1 MSQKI
6 QNSKFKTHN
15 WALTILLLLYLFVAL
30 AHASLAPLTT
40 GPDELAHYEYVRF
53 ITEHGR
59 LPLNTAERDQASYK
73 SDQPPLYHLLA
84 AIPASLVDP
93 AGPPYLKRVSD
104 HPRRQLIERTRHA
117 WGLYNTEDELWPYR
131 AEVLRWH
138 TGRWLA
144 ILFGAATV
152 AVTFFMAREVFNM
165 TAAGRPPTTVSR
177 PAQPYIHHSPFT
189 VHNSQF
195 ILPLAAA
202 AIVAFTPRFA
212 LTGSMLNYETT
223 LAFFSALFLWV
234 LLRTAWASV
243 ANERTRRA
251 NVANGQLMANPPS
264 APRSP
269 LLAPRLT
276 LYVVLLGLFAGLAI
290 LTKLSALI
298 LPLEVAVGLGFMAIF
313 ARGIPS
319 AGRWKFW
326 RRSTGLSWLTT
337 LAVISLWFGFVV
349 YQFNTVARDGPWAGL
364 LRPLIAA
371 DSSDATTN
379 RLLSFLTG
387 GQAGFT
393 AAIENLDS
401 GPLWEWLAI
410 FFRTFW
416 VVGIEGYQP
425 LGLGGLLAALA
436 LCLAAAYGL
445 ILAWRSD
452 RRPIRQVQGRPPA
465 HSPGSEQTADRGKI
479 EDTLPPPRLIL
490 SLLLLH
496 LAAAF
501 ILPLLR
507 YAATFSL
514 ADTAQGRHVM
524 FQAAAAFAILLN
536 WGLSEAVAGHKS
548 QVASRKSQVA
558 SRKSQVAGQSQPV
571 TRNTSD
577 YLRFRLHASR
587 FTLHALRFTLSTS
600 RFAPLLPGLFLLI
613 WSSVQLWYMSWA
625 YLPLLP
631 VRTVPQAKAQA
642 AHQLNQPFNNYV
654 TLAGYTHQLEANG
667 LLQIDLLWQ
676 ATAVSPVDFLT
687 EASLVDSAGNRRA
700 QWLGYSA
707 NGRYPTRAWDVG
719 DLVRDTAWLP
729 VGHLPGGDYRLQL
742 DLKPT
747 AQTLPGQPLP
757 TLPAPLIVGSIALP
771 PALPAHA
778 SVSASVLD
786 SAKASLY
793 TLWQNG
799 RPLTT
804 RQPFRERETILVTV
818 NPALSNPPQN
828 IQLTQ
833 AEASSASGP
842 AFAPVV
848 QAEYQAI
855 FMVGP
860 DWPAGFYAL
869 RGVSPNG
876 QFYQGE
882 RFVQVSDLWSRLF
895 SLPDPPPYQE
905 GLGGVVEANF
915 ANQVK
920 LLGYNLGANRAEPG
934 GGIPITLYWQ
944 GLDWMGYDYTIFTR
958 LLAADQTSHGGRDR
972 LPREGYRTLYWAPGE
987 IVVDPFGVPV
997 DADAPAGIYYL
1008 NVGLYKEVNG
1018 QAVSL
1023 PLVRDDQP
1031 IEATS
1036 VTIGPLKIGSTPPGW
1051 TVPTA
1056 NPQVSLAQ
1064 SFGDGPHLTL
1074 LGYDL
1079 TDETGRPISNLKLT
1093 LYWQVESP
1101 LPLDYTTFIHL
1112 RNEAGEIVAQKDQP
1126 PLGGVYP
1133 TSLWEPGEIIADEIS
1148 VSLPENLPPGQ
1159 YSLVVG
1165 LYDLSTG
1172 ARLPVPGQPDQVV
1185 TLTTLELTR

>member
-1 MSQKI
+1 MSEKT
-6 QNSKFKTHN
+6 QNSKFKTDN
-15 WALTILLLLYLFVAL
+15 WALTLLLLLYLFVAL

-53 ITEHGR
+53 IAEHGR

-152 AVTFFMAREVFNM
+152 TVTFSMAREVFNM
-165 TAAGRPPTTVSR
+165 TAAGRPPTTASK
-177 PAQPYIHHSPFT
+177 PAQPHIHHSPFT

-195 ILPLAAA
+195 ILPIAAA
-202 AIVAFTPRFA
+202 AIVAFTPRFV

-234 LLRTAWASV
+234 LLRTARASV
-243 ANERTRRA
+243 ANIRIANERTCKA
-251 NVANGQLMANPPS
+251 NLANGELIANPP
-264 APRSP
+264 P
-269 LLAPRLT
+269 APRLT
-276 LYVVLLGLFAGLAI
+276 LYAVLLGLFAGLAI

-298 LPLEVAVGLGFMAIF
+298 LPLEAAVGLGLIAVF
-313 ARGIPS
+313 ARSIPS
-319 AGRWKFW
+319 AARWKFW
-326 RRSTGLSWLTT
+326 WRSIGISWLTT

-349 YQFNTVARDGPWAGL
+349 YQFNTVAQDGPWTGL

-371 DSSDATTN
+371 DASDATTN

-401 GPLWEWLAI
+401 GPPWEWLAI

-425 LGLGGLLAALA
+425 LGLVGLLAALA
-436 LCLAAAYGL
+436 LCLTAAYGL
-445 ILAWRSD
+445 ILAWRND
-452 RRPIRQVQGRPPA
+452 RQLIRQAQGRPPA
-465 HSPGSEQTADRGKI
+465 HSPSSEQTADRGKI
-479 EDTLPPPRLIL
+479 KDTLPAPRLIL

-524 FQAAAAFAILLN
+524 FQAAAAFAILLT
-536 WGLSEAVAGHKS
+536 WGLSEAVANR
-548 QVASRKSQVA
+548 QSQVA

-571 TRNTSD
+571 KRNTSD
-577 YLRFRLHASR
+577 YLRFTLHASP
-587 FTLHALRFTLSTS
+587 FTLYAS
-600 RFAPLLPGLFLLI
+600 RFAPLLPGLFLLS

-642 AHQLNQPFNNYV
+642 VHQFDRPFNDYV
-654 TLAGYTHQLEANG
+654 TLVGYTQQLEDNG
-667 LLQIDLLWQ
+667 LLRLDLLWQ

-687 EASLVDSAGNRRA
+687 EASLIDSAGNRRA

-719 DLVRDTAWLP
+719 DIIRDTVWLP
-729 VGHLPGGDYRLQL
+729 VGYLPGDDYRLQL

-747 AQTLPGQPLP
+747 AQTLPGRPLP
-757 TLPAPLIVGSIALP
+757 ALPVPLIVGSITLP
-771 PALPAHA
+771 PLLPAPASAPA
-778 SVSASVLD
+778 SVSASALD

-804 RQPFRERETILVTV
+804 QQPFRERETILVTV

-833 AEASSASGP
+833 AEASAAGGP
-842 AFAPVV
+842 TFAPVV

-855 FMVGP
+855 FIVGP
-860 DWPAGFYAL
+860 DWPPGVYAL
-869 RGVSPNG
+869 RGVSSNG

-882 RFVQVSDLWSRLF
+882 RFVQVSDLWSRRF

-915 ANQVK
+915 ANQVR

-944 GLDWMGYDYTIFTR
+944 ALDWMGYDYTIFVR

-987 IVVDPFGVPV
+987 IVVDPFGAPV

-1008 NVGLYKEVNG
+1008 NVGLYQEVNG

-1036 VTIGPLKIGSTPPGW
+1036 VTIGPLKIGPTPPGW
-1051 TVPTA
+1051 TIATA
-1056 NPQVSLAQ
+1056 KPQVSLAQ
-1064 SFGDGPHLTL
+1064 PFGDGPNLTL

-1079 TDETGRPISNLKLT
+1079 TDDANQPVQNSKLSTQNLKLT

-1112 RNEAGEIVAQKDQP
+1112 RNEAGAIVAQKDQP
-1126 PLGGVYP
+1126 PLEGIYP
-1133 TSLWEPGEIIADEIS
+1133 TSLWEPGEIIADEVI
-1148 VSLPENLPPGQ
+1148 LPVPLDLPAGL
-1159 YSLVVG
+1159 YRLVVG
-1165 LYDLSTG
+1165 LYNFDSG
-1172 ARLPVPGQPDQVV
+1172 ARLAVPGQPEQAV
-1185 TLTTLELTR
+1185 TLITLEFTR